1 MGWKLVFSHRRKP
14 PCLGQSNL
22 KELTAFCLQVRSS
35 LEENRIRGEGQGEID
50 HIELSG
56 PTNTAGLNSKNF
68 VLCPGGA
75 YDRSPCGTGTSAK
88 LACLAADGKLKPGEN
103 WSQESIIGS
112 VFDGSYEW
120 IDESRIL
127 PTITGSAH
135 LYSRGELI
143 WQEGDP
149 FREGI

>member
-1 MGWKLVFSHRRKP
+1 MILRMTTSRLMLNTEPDTTQVAVGVAVNSESCLLV
-14 PCLGQSNL
+14 GQRPAG
-22 KELTAFCLQVRSS
+22 KDFA
-35 LEENRIRGEGQGEID
+35 GQWE
-50 HIELSG
+50 
-56 PTNTAGLNSKNF
+56 F
-68 VLCPGGA
+68 PGG
-75 YDRSPCGTGTSAK
+75 K
-88 LACLAADGKLKPGEN
+88 LEPGEN

-149 FREGI
+149 FGQGI